1 MTAIQ
6 KQQFEMAPQGKF
18 TNFYTLIFF
27 SLFKNSFH
35 STKFINY
42 LCNTDY
48 LRKEIEFMTHF

>member
-27 SLFKNSFH
+27 SLLKIVSIQQN
-35 STKFINY
+35 
-42 LCNTDY
+42 L
-48 LRKEIEFMTHF
+48 